1 MATSGD
7 TKNEGYSMRALY
19 EVIKHN
25 LLIKDKD
32 LVHFI
37 RIMND
42 NISDDFKK
50 VKGNVNLTINEIT
63 NRYENY
69 TIVYMMVKSVMR
81 GANITNYPEKA
92 REITDM
98 FLNDLLTTKPTDK
111 PQSSVYDDED

>member
-7 TKNEGYSMRALY
+7 KKNEGYSMRALY
-19 EVIKHN
+19 EVIKLN
-25 LLIKDKD
+25 LLLKDRD

-37 RIMND
+37 HVMND
-42 NISDDFKK
+42 NINDDVKK
-50 VKGNVNLTINEIT
+50 IKNNTGLTINDIT

-69 TIVYMMVKSVMR
+69 TIVYMMIKNIMR

-98 FLNDLLTTKPTDK
+98 LLLDLLNTKGPEK